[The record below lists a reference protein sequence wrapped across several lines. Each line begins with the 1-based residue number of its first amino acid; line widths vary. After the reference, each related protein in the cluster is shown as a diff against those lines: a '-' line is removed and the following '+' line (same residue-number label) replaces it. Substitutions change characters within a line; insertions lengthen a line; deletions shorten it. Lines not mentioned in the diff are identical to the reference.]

1 METKF
6 AVQLINNGF
15 TFYLRGTTWTSDP
28 ARANLFPDPALA
40 SAALA
45 KAKKF
50 TKPALFKRAE
60 IITMEG

>member
-28 ARANLFPDPALA
+28 ARADRFTDRD
-40 SAALA
+40 AAA
-45 KAKKF
+45 DGAKKAKKF
-50 TKPALFKRAE
+50 TKPALYKLAT